1 MIVRPALSSDVP
13 GLLSLAAEVEHWFGP
28 MVDEPGF
35 HQALDEHVREER
47 ALVAAADCGSLVGGL
62 LFGSAPPVHHVHWVV
77 VSERARGTGVG
88 RALMAEAVQ
97 RYVRGPGTLE
107 VVTFGADHPGAVT
120 SGARAFYS
128 SLGFSPAEQAP
139 AGPEGGSRQV
149 YRKVLAGG

>member
-1 MIVRPALSSDVP
+1 MIVRPALSSDIP
-13 GLLSLAAEVEHWFGP
+13 SLLSLAAEVEHWFGP

-35 HQALDEHVREER
+35 HQALDQHVREER
-47 ALVAAADCGSLVGGL
+47 ALVAVADGGSLAGGL
-62 LFGSAPPVHHVHWVV
+62 LFGSEPPVHHVHWVV

-88 RALMAEAVQ
+88 RALLAEAVR
-97 RYVRGPGTLE
+97 RYVQGPGTLE

-128 SLGFSPAEQAP
+128 SLGFSPAEHAP

>member
-1 MIVRPALSSDVP
+1 MIIRPALRSDIP

-35 HQALDEHVREER
+35 HQALDNHVRQER
-47 ALVAAADCGSLVGGL
+47 ALVAVADEGSVLAGL
-62 LFGSAPPVHHVHWVV
+62 LFGSEPPVHHVHWVI

-97 RYVRGPGTLE
+97 RYVQGPGTLE

-128 SLGFSPAEQAP
+128 SLGFSPAEPAP

>member
-1 MIVRPALSSDVP
+1 MIIRTALRSDIP

-35 HQALDEHVREER
+35 HQALDNHVRQER
-47 ALVAAADCGSLVGGL
+47 ALVAVADEGSLAGGL
-62 LFGSAPPVHHVHWVV
+62 LFGSEPPVHHVHWVV

-97 RYVRGPGTLE
+97 RYVQGPGTLE

-128 SLGFSPAEQAP
+128 SLGFSPAEPAP

>member
-1 MIVRPALSSDVP
+1 MIVRPALSADVP

-47 ALVAAADCGSLVGGL
+47 ALVAVADGGSLVGGL

>member
-13 GLLSLAAEVEHWFGP
+13 GLEHWFGP

-47 ALVAAADCGSLVGGL
+47 ALVAVADGGSLVGGL

-120 SGARAFYS
+120 SGARAFYT